1 MNVNDKMVELKDVV
15 VTINGEEVNLG
26 ELSYLEFSELMEGL
40 DDEQAQDVLT
50 QIVEKVG
57 PEKFLVFL
65 AKVEELA
72 ELEEEGMEEVEDEA
86 VEAEDKAKDKKEKEK
101 EPDKTKQEVL
111 PPVRFVDMN
120 DFYSY
125 DPELIVQGIDSVS
138 NKVGQY
144 LAFTNAGMTPAQ
156 AFELI
161 TIEDKRK
168 HELAMAEK
176 QLELRK
182 LESELQMR
190 LSGVKQLLAH

>member
-15 VTINGEEVNLG
+15 VTIDGEEVNLG

-65 AKVEELA
+65 SKVEELA
-72 ELEEEGMEEVEDEA
+72 ELDEEEEIEAGEEIKV
-86 VEAEDKAKDKKEKEK
+86 KDKKEAEK
-101 EPDKTKQEVL
+101 EPDKAKQEVL

-125 DPELIVQGIDSVS
+125 DPELVVQGIDSVS

-144 LAFTNAGMTPAQ
+144 LAFVNAGMSPAQ

>member
-40 DDEQAQDVLT
+40 DEEQAQDVLT

-65 AKVEELA
+65 SKVEELA
-72 ELEEEGMEEVEDEA
+72 ELDEEEGIEAGEEVK
-86 VEAEDKAKDKKEKEK
+86 VKDKKEAEK
-101 EPDKTKQEVL
+101 EPDKAKQEVL

-125 DPELIVQGIDSVS
+125 DPELVVQGIDSVS

-144 LAFTNAGMTPAQ
+144 LAFVNAGMTPAQ

>member
-65 AKVEELA
+65 SKVEELA
-72 ELEEEGMEEVEDEA
+72 ELDEEEEIEAGEEVK
-86 VEAEDKAKDKKEKEK
+86 VKDKKEAEK
-101 EPDKTKQEVL
+101 EPDKAKQEVL

-125 DPELIVQGIDSVS
+125 DPELVVQGIDSVS

-144 LAFTNAGMTPAQ
+144 LAFVNAGMTPAQ

-161 TIEDKRK
+161 TIEDKRQ

>member
-40 DDEQAQDVLT
+40 DEEQAQDVLT

-65 AKVEELA
+65 SKVEELA
-72 ELEEEGMEEVEDEA
+72 ELDEEEGIEVGEEIKV
-86 VEAEDKAKDKKEKEK
+86 KDKKEAEK
-101 EPDKTKQEVL
+101 EPDKAKQEVL

-125 DPELIVQGIDSVS
+125 DPELVVQGIDSVS

-176 QLELRK
+176 QIELRK

>member
-40 DDEQAQDVLT
+40 DEEQAQDVLT

-65 AKVEELA
+65 SKVEELA
-72 ELEEEGMEEVEDEA
+72 ELDEEEGIEVGEEVK
-86 VEAEDKAKDKKEKEK
+86 VKDKKEAEK
-101 EPDKTKQEVL
+101 EPDKAKQEVL

-125 DPELIVQGIDSVS
+125 DPELVVQGIDSVS

-144 LAFTNAGMTPAQ
+144 LAFVNAGMLPSE
-156 AFELI
+156 AFKLN
-161 TIEDKRK
+161 TIEEKRK

>member
-1 MNVNDKMVELKDVV
+1 MEKNMSSNDKMVELKDVV
-15 VTINGEEVNLG
+15 VTIDGEEVNLG

-65 AKVEELA
+65 SKVEELA
-72 ELEEEGMEEVEDEA
+72 ELDEEEEIEAGEEIKV
-86 VEAEDKAKDKKEKEK
+86 KDKKEAEK
-101 EPDKTKQEVL
+101 EPDKAKQEVL

-125 DPELIVQGIDSVS
+125 DPELVVQGIDSVS

-144 LAFTNAGMTPAQ
+144 LAFVNAGMSPAQ

-168 HELAMAEK
+168 HELAMVEK

>member
-40 DDEQAQDVLT
+40 DEEQAQDVLT

-65 AKVEELA
+65 SKVEELA
-72 ELEEEGMEEVEDEA
+72 ELDEEEGIEVEEG
-86 VEAEDKAKDKKEKEK
+86 ENKAKDKKEKEK
-101 EPDKTKQEVL
+101 EPDKAKQEVL

-125 DPELIVQGIDSVS
+125 DPELVVQGIDSVS

-144 LAFTNAGMTPAQ
+144 LAFVNAGMLPSE
-156 AFELI
+156 AFKLI
-161 TIEDKRK
+161 TAQEARE
-168 HELAMAEK
+168 HELKMLEK
-176 QLELRK
+176 QIELRK

>member
-40 DDEQAQDVLT
+40 DEEQAQDVLT

-65 AKVEELA
+65 SKVEELA
-72 ELEEEGMEEVEDEA
+72 ELDEEGEEIE

-125 DPELIVQGIDSVS
+125 DPELVVQGIDSVS

-144 LAFTNAGMTPAQ
+144 LAFVNAGMTPAQ
-156 AFELI
+156 AYELI

>member
-26 ELSYLEFSELMEGL
+26 ELSYLEFSELMEDL
-40 DDEQAQDVLT
+40 DDELAQDVLT

-65 AKVEELA
+65 SKVEELA
-72 ELEEEGMEEVEDEA
+72 ELDEEEEIEAGEEVK
-86 VEAEDKAKDKKEKEK
+86 VKDKKEKEK

-125 DPELIVQGIDSVS
+125 DPELVVQGIDSVS

-144 LAFTNAGMTPAQ
+144 LAFVNAGMTPAQ
-156 AFELI
+156 AYELI

>member
-65 AKVEELA
+65 SKVEELA
-72 ELEEEGMEEVEDEA
+72 ELDEEEEEIEA
-86 VEAEDKAKDKKEKEK
+86 GEEIKVKDKKEAEK
-101 EPDKTKQEVL
+101 EPDKAKQEVL

-125 DPELIVQGIDSVS
+125 DPELVVQGIDSVS

-144 LAFTNAGMTPAQ
+144 LAFVNAGMTPAQ

-168 HELAMAEK
+168 HELAMVEK

>member
-40 DDEQAQDVLT
+40 DEEQAQDVLT

-65 AKVEELA
+65 SKVEELA
-72 ELEEEGMEEVEDEA
+72 ELDEEGEEIE

-101 EPDKTKQEVL
+101 EPDKAKQEVL

-125 DPELIVQGIDSVS
+125 DPELVVQGIDSVS

>member
-15 VTINGEEVNLG
+15 VTIDGEEVNLG
-26 ELSYLEFSELMEGL
+26 ELSYLEFSELMESL

-65 AKVEELA
+65 SKVEELA
-72 ELEEEGMEEVEDEA
+72 ELDEEEEIEAGEEIKV
-86 VEAEDKAKDKKEKEK
+86 KDKKEAEK
-101 EPDKTKQEVL
+101 EPDKAKQEVL

-125 DPELIVQGIDSVS
+125 DPELVVQGIDSVS

-144 LAFTNAGMTPAQ
+144 LAFVNAGMTPAQ

-168 HELAMAEK
+168 HELAMVEK

>member
-15 VTINGEEVNLG
+15 VTIDGEEVNLG

-65 AKVEELA
+65 SKVEELA
-72 ELEEEGMEEVEDEA
+72 ELDEEEGIEAGEEIKV
-86 VEAEDKAKDKKEKEK
+86 KDKKEAEK
-101 EPDKTKQEVL
+101 EPDKAKQEVL

-125 DPELIVQGIDSVS
+125 DPELVVQGIDSVS

-144 LAFTNAGMTPAQ
+144 LAFVNAGMSPAQ

>member
-15 VTINGEEVNLG
+15 VTINGEEVDLG

-65 AKVEELA
+65 SKVEELA
-72 ELEEEGMEEVEDEA
+72 ELDEEEEIEAGEEIKV
-86 VEAEDKAKDKKEKEK
+86 KDKKEAEK
-101 EPDKTKQEVL
+101 EPDKAKQEVL

-125 DPELIVQGIDSVS
+125 DPELVVQGIDSVS

-144 LAFTNAGMTPAQ
+144 LAFVNAGMTPAQ

>member
-40 DDEQAQDVLT
+40 DEEQAQDVLT

-65 AKVEELA
+65 SKVEELA
-72 ELEEEGMEEVEDEA
+72 ELDEEEGIESGEEIKV
-86 VEAEDKAKDKKEKEK
+86 KDKKEAEK
-101 EPDKTKQEVL
+101 EPDKAKQEVL

-125 DPELIVQGIDSVS
+125 DPELVVQGIDSVS

-176 QLELRK
+176 QIELRK

>member
-15 VTINGEEVNLG
+15 VTIDGEEVNLG

-65 AKVEELA
+65 SKVEELA
-72 ELEEEGMEEVEDEA
+72 ELDEEEEIEAGEEIKV
-86 VEAEDKAKDKKEKEK
+86 KDKKEAEK
-101 EPDKTKQEVL
+101 EPDKAKQEVL

-125 DPELIVQGIDSVS
+125 DPELVVQGIDSVS

-168 HELAMAEK
+168 HELAMVEK

>member
-40 DDEQAQDVLT
+40 DEEQAQDVLT

-57 PEKFLVFL
+57 PEKFLAFL
-65 AKVEELA
+65 SKVEELA
-72 ELEEEGMEEVEDEA
+72 ELDEEEGIEVGEEVK
-86 VEAEDKAKDKKEKEK
+86 VKDKKEAEK
-101 EPDKTKQEVL
+101 EPDKAKQEVL

-125 DPELIVQGIDSVS
+125 DPELVVQGIDSVS

>member
-65 AKVEELA
+65 SKVEELA
-72 ELEEEGMEEVEDEA
+72 ELDEEEEIGAGEEIKV
-86 VEAEDKAKDKKEKEK
+86 KDKKEAEK
-101 EPDKTKQEVL
+101 EPDKAKQEVL

-125 DPELIVQGIDSVS
+125 DPELVVQGIDSVS

-144 LAFTNAGMTPAQ
+144 LAFVNAGMTPAQ

-168 HELAMAEK
+168 HELAMVEK

>member
-65 AKVEELA
+65 SKVEELA
-72 ELEEEGMEEVEDEA
+72 ELDEEGEEIE

-101 EPDKTKQEVL
+101 EPDKAKQEVL

-125 DPELIVQGIDSVS
+125 DPELVVQGIDSVS

>member
-15 VTINGEEVNLG
+15 VTIDGEEVNLG
-26 ELSYLEFSELMEGL
+26 ELSYLEFSELMEHL
-40 DDEQAQDVLT
+40 DEEQAQDVLT

-65 AKVEELA
+65 SKVEDLA
-72 ELEEEGMEEVEDEA
+72 ELEDEMEEEEA
-86 VEAEDKAKDKKEKEK
+86 DIKVKDKKEK

-111 PPVRFVDMN
+111 PPVRFADMN

-144 LAFTNAGMTPAQ
+144 LAFVNAGMSPAQ
-156 AFELI
+156 AYELI

>member
-40 DDEQAQDVLT
+40 DEEQAQNVLT

-65 AKVEELA
+65 SKVEELA
-72 ELEEEGMEEVEDEA
+72 ELDEEEGIEVGEEVK
-86 VEAEDKAKDKKEKEK
+86 VKDKKEAEK
-101 EPDKTKQEVL
+101 EPDKAKQEVL

-125 DPELIVQGIDSVS
+125 DPELVVQGIDSVS

-144 LAFTNAGMTPAQ
+144 LAFVNAGMSPAQ

>member
-26 ELSYLEFSELMEGL
+26 ELSYLEFSELMESL

-65 AKVEELA
+65 SKVEELA
-72 ELEEEGMEEVEDEA
+72 ELDEEEEIEA
-86 VEAEDKAKDKKEKEK
+86 GEGVKVKDKKEAEK
-101 EPDKTKQEVL
+101 EPDKAKQEVL

-125 DPELIVQGIDSVS
+125 DPELVVQGIDSVS

-144 LAFTNAGMTPAQ
+144 LAFVNAGMSPAQ

>member
-26 ELSYLEFSELMEGL
+26 ELSYLEFSKLMEEL

-65 AKVEELA
+65 SKVEELA
-72 ELEEEGMEEVEDEA
+72 ELDEEEGIEVGEEVK
-86 VEAEDKAKDKKEKEK
+86 VKDKKEAEK
-101 EPDKTKQEVL
+101 EPDKAKQEVL

-125 DPELIVQGIDSVS
+125 DPELVVQGIDSVS

-144 LAFTNAGMTPAQ
+144 LAFVNAGMTPAQ

-168 HELAMAEK
+168 HELAMADK

>member
-1 MNVNDKMVELKDVV
+1 MNVNNKMVELKDVV

-40 DDEQAQDVLT
+40 DEEQAQDVLT

-65 AKVEELA
+65 SKVEELA
-72 ELEEEGMEEVEDEA
+72 ELDEEEGIEAGEEIKV
-86 VEAEDKAKDKKEKEK
+86 KDKKEAEK
-101 EPDKTKQEVL
+101 EPDKAKQEVL

-125 DPELIVQGIDSVS
+125 DPELVVQGIDSVS

-144 LAFTNAGMTPAQ
+144 LAFVNAGMSPAQ

>member
-65 AKVEELA
+65 SKVEELA
-72 ELEEEGMEEVEDEA
+72 ELDEEEEIEAGEEIKV
-86 VEAEDKAKDKKEKEK
+86 KDKKEAEK
-101 EPDKTKQEVL
+101 EPDKAKQEVL

-125 DPELIVQGIDSVS
+125 DPELVVQGIDSVS

-144 LAFTNAGMTPAQ
+144 LAFVNAGMTPAQ
-156 AFELI
+156 AYELI

-168 HELAMAEK
+168 HELAMVEK

>member
-40 DDEQAQDVLT
+40 DEEQAQDVLT

-65 AKVEELA
+65 SKVEELA
-72 ELEEEGMEEVEDEA
+72 ELDEEEGIEAGEEIKV
-86 VEAEDKAKDKKEKEK
+86 KDKKEAEK
-101 EPDKTKQEVL
+101 EPDKAKQEVL

-125 DPELIVQGIDSVS
+125 DPELVVQGIDSVS

-144 LAFTNAGMTPAQ
+144 LAFVNAGMTPAQ

-168 HELAMAEK
+168 HELAMVEK

>member
-15 VTINGEEVNLG
+15 VTIDGEEVNLG

-65 AKVEELA
+65 SKVEELA
-72 ELEEEGMEEVEDEA
+72 ELDEEEEIEAGEEIKV
-86 VEAEDKAKDKKEKEK
+86 KDKKEAEK
-101 EPDKTKQEVL
+101 EPDKAKQEVL

-125 DPELIVQGIDSVS
+125 DPELVVQGIDSVS

-144 LAFTNAGMTPAQ
+144 LAFVNAGMTPAQ

-168 HELAMAEK
+168 HELAMVEK

>member
-40 DDEQAQDVLT
+40 DEEQAQDVLT

-65 AKVEELA
+65 SKVEELA
-72 ELEEEGMEEVEDEA
+72 ELDEEEGIEVGEEV
-86 VEAEDKAKDKKEKEK
+86 KAKDKKEAEK
-101 EPDKTKQEVL
+101 EPDKAKQEVL

-125 DPELIVQGIDSVS
+125 DPELVVQGIDSVS

-144 LAFTNAGMTPAQ
+144 LAFVNAGMLPSE
-156 AFELI
+156 AFKLI
-161 TIEDKRK
+161 TAQEARE
-168 HELAMAEK
+168 HELKMLDK
-176 QLELRK
+176 QIELRK

-190 LSGVKQLLAH
+190 LSGVKQLLSH

>member
-40 DDEQAQDVLT
+40 DEEQAQDVLT

-65 AKVEELA
+65 SKVEELA
-72 ELEEEGMEEVEDEA
+72 ELDEEEGMEEEGEEIKV
-86 VEAEDKAKDKKEKEK
+86 KDNKEK
-101 EPDKTKQEVL
+101 EPDKAKQEVL

>member
-15 VTINGEEVNLG
+15 VTIDGEEVNLG
-26 ELSYLEFSELMEGL
+26 ELSYLEFSELMESL

-65 AKVEELA
+65 SKVEELA
-72 ELEEEGMEEVEDEA
+72 ELDEEEEIEAGEEIKV
-86 VEAEDKAKDKKEKEK
+86 KDKKEAEK
-101 EPDKTKQEVL
+101 EPDKAKQEVL

-125 DPELIVQGIDSVS
+125 DPELVVQGIDSVS

-144 LAFTNAGMTPAQ
+144 LAFVNAGMTPAQ

>member
-40 DDEQAQDVLT
+40 DEEQAQDVLT

-65 AKVEELA
+65 SKVEELA
-72 ELEEEGMEEVEDEA
+72 ELDEEEGIEVGEEVK
-86 VEAEDKAKDKKEKEK
+86 VKDKKEAEK
-101 EPDKTKQEVL
+101 EPDKAKQEVL

-125 DPELIVQGIDSVS
+125 DPELVVQGIDSVS

-144 LAFTNAGMTPAQ
+144 LAFVNAGMTPAQ

-182 LESELQMR
+182 LELELQMR

>member
-40 DDEQAQDVLT
+40 DEEQAQDVLT

-65 AKVEELA
+65 SKVEELA
-72 ELEEEGMEEVEDEA
+72 ELDEEEGIEVGEEVK
-86 VEAEDKAKDKKEKEK
+86 VKDKKEAEK
-101 EPDKTKQEVL
+101 EPDKAKQEVL

-125 DPELIVQGIDSVS
+125 DPELVVQGIDSVS

-144 LAFTNAGMTPAQ
+144 LAFVNAGMSPAQ

>member
-15 VTINGEEVNLG
+15 VTINGEEVDLG

-65 AKVEELA
+65 SKVEELA
-72 ELEEEGMEEVEDEA
+72 ELDEEEEIEAGEEVK
-86 VEAEDKAKDKKEKEK
+86 VKDKKEAEK
-101 EPDKTKQEVL
+101 EPDKAKQEVL

-125 DPELIVQGIDSVS
+125 DPELVVQGIDSVS

-144 LAFTNAGMTPAQ
+144 LAFVNAGMSPAQ

>member
-15 VTINGEEVNLG
+15 VTIDGEEVNLG

-40 DDEQAQDVLT
+40 DEEQAQDVLT

-65 AKVEELA
+65 SKVEELA
-72 ELEEEGMEEVEDEA
+72 ELDEEEEIEAGEEIKV
-86 VEAEDKAKDKKEKEK
+86 KDKKEAEK
-101 EPDKTKQEVL
+101 EPDKAKQEVL

-125 DPELIVQGIDSVS
+125 DPELVVQGIDSVS

-144 LAFTNAGMTPAQ
+144 LAFVNAGMSPAQ

-168 HELAMAEK
+168 HELAMVEK

>member
-40 DDEQAQDVLT
+40 DEEQAQDVLT

-65 AKVEELA
+65 SKVEELA
-72 ELEEEGMEEVEDEA
+72 ELDEEEGIEVGEEVK
-86 VEAEDKAKDKKEKEK
+86 VKDKKEAEK
-101 EPDKTKQEVL
+101 EPDKAKQEVL

-125 DPELIVQGIDSVS
+125 DPELVVQGIDSVS

-144 LAFTNAGMTPAQ
+144 LAFVNAGMLPSE
-156 AFELI
+156 AFKLI
-161 TIEDKRK
+161 TAQEARE
-168 HELAMAEK
+168 HELKMLDK
-176 QLELRK
+176 QIELRK

-190 LSGVKQLLAH
+190 LSGVKQLLSH

>member
-65 AKVEELA
+65 SKVEELA
-72 ELEEEGMEEVEDEA
+72 ELDEEEEIEAGEEV
-86 VEAEDKAKDKKEKEK
+86 KAKDKKEKEK
-101 EPDKTKQEVL
+101 EPDKAKQEVL

-125 DPELIVQGIDSVS
+125 DPELVVQGIDSVS

-144 LAFTNAGMTPAQ
+144 LAFVNAGMTPAQ

>member
-40 DDEQAQDVLT
+40 DEEQAQDVLT

-65 AKVEELA
+65 SKVEELA
-72 ELEEEGMEEVEDEA
+72 ELDEEGEEIE

-101 EPDKTKQEVL
+101 EPDKAKQEVL

-125 DPELIVQGIDSVS
+125 DPELVVQGIDSVS

-144 LAFTNAGMTPAQ
+144 LAFTNAGMSPAQ

>member
-1 MNVNDKMVELKDVV
+1 MDVNDKMVELKDVV

-65 AKVEELA
+65 SKVEELA
-72 ELEEEGMEEVEDEA
+72 ELDEEEEIEAGEEVK
-86 VEAEDKAKDKKEKEK
+86 VKDKKEAEK
-101 EPDKTKQEVL
+101 EPDKAKQEVL

-125 DPELIVQGIDSVS
+125 DPELVVQGIDSVS

-144 LAFTNAGMTPAQ
+144 LAFVNAGMTPAQ